1 MFEFQLTDEI
11 SFALSVILIMAV
23 TFVGARMHQ
32 NTRAVRSGHR
42 QACLEFASKIYSEV
56 AADKQLAKLFRSGL
70 NDFDALSVEDK
81 VRLHYFLQSIVTL
94 FRDSMNAY
102 NEEVINK
109 EEYES
114 NRASTMAVLCMP
126 GGKVW
131 WQDAQNAYPQEIR
144 EALNVQGDVS
154 YALGDI
160 YPYFLFTADEK
171 LRGNAEHRG
180 YDVPLS
186 EDDAGFSAADDDTEW
201 EIINQ
206 PVSVVDLEASLD
218 CAELTAAD
226 DSNDTTQPIKKAD
239 AGDEAPAANEALHE
253 SVNPSKPDWRKGLAR
268 RQSRQ
273 AIGR

>member
-1 MFEFQLTDEI
+1 MFEFELTDEI
-11 SFALSVILIMAV
+11 SFAVSVVTILAV
-23 TFVGARMHQ
+23 LFVGARMHQ
-32 NTRAVRSGHR
+32 NTRAVRSGNR
-42 QACLEFASKIYSEV
+42 QACLAFASKVYSEL
-56 AADKQLAKLFRSGL
+56 AADKQLAKLFRKGL
-70 NDFDALSVEDK
+70 NDFASLAVEDK

-94 FRDSMNAY
+94 FRDAMNAY
-102 NEEVINK
+102 NEEVISK

-144 EALNVQGDVS
+144 EALNLQGDTS

-160 YPYFLFTADEK
+160 YPYFLLDEDEEV
-171 LRGNAEHRG
+171 NEEEMQNG
-180 YDVPLS
+180 YESLVK
-186 EDDAGFSAADDDTEW
+186 EEVGFSATDDDSDW

-206 PVSVVDLEASLD
+206 PVSAVNLPQDMHASD
-218 CAELTAAD
+218 SVAS
-226 DSNDTTQPIKKAD
+226 DSNKDSAQ
-239 AGDEAPAANEALHE
+239 EAEQVPAANEELQEPA
-253 SVNPSKPDWRKGLAR
+253 SSTKPDWRKGLAR

>member
-1 MFEFQLTDEI
+1 MFEFQLTEEI
-11 SFALSVILIMAV
+11 SFAVSVIMVLAV
-23 TFVGARMHQ
+23 LFVGARMHQ
-32 NTRAVRSGHR
+32 NTRAVRSGNR
-42 QACLEFASKIYSEV
+42 QACLAFASKVYSEL
-56 AADKQLAKLFRSGL
+56 AADKHLAKLFRRGL
-70 NDFDALSVEDK
+70 NDFAALSVEDK

-102 NEEVINK
+102 NEEVISK

-144 EALNVQGDVS
+144 EALNLQGDIS

-160 YPYFLFTADEK
+160 YPYFLLSEDEEAADEK
-171 LRGNAEHRG
+171 IQDGEE
-180 YDVPLS
+180 PLID
-186 EDDAGFSAADDDTEW
+186 EEVGFSAEGDDSDW

-206 PVSVVDLEASLD
+206 PISAVSLSEEPHSS
-218 CAELTAAD
+218 EPKTNTPND
-226 DSNDTTQPIKKAD
+226 DALLSEQVH
-239 AGDEAPAANEALHE
+239 AANEDIQE
-253 SVNPSKPDWRKGLAR
+253 STSTPKPDWRKGLAR

>member
-1 MFEFQLTDEI
+1 MFEFQLTEEI
-11 SFALSVILIMAV
+11 SFAVSVIMVLAV
-23 TFVGARMHQ
+23 LFLGVRMHQ
-32 NTRAVRSGHR
+32 NTRAVRSGNR
-42 QACLEFASKIYSEV
+42 QACLAFASKVYSEL
-56 AADKQLAKLFRSGL
+56 AADKQLAKLFRRGL
-70 NDFDALSVEDK
+70 NDFAVLPVEEK

-102 NEEVINK
+102 NEEVISK

-144 EALNVQGDVS
+144 EALNLQGDIS

-160 YPYFLFTADEK
+160 YPYFL
-171 LRGNAEHRG
+171 
-180 YDVPLS
+180 LS
-186 EDDAGFSAADDDTEW
+186 EDEDVADEEMQGDEESFIDKEAGFSAEDEDSDW

-206 PVSVVDLEASLD
+206 PISAVSLQEEQHSSEPNSDNP
-218 CAELTAAD
+218 
-226 DSNDTTQPIKKAD
+226 NDNALLSEQ
-239 AGDEAPAANEALHE
+239 APAANEDIQE
-253 SVNPSKPDWRKGLAR
+253 SASTPKPDWRKGLAR

-273 AIGR
+273 ASGR